1 MKPLIYISNDVS
13 VNYPSALTKNGFD
26 FTFTDVEFCDGL
38 CIPGGG
44 DVTPCLYNS
53 PRTDV
58 TSDLALDI
66 KELYLI
72 RKFLSKNKPV
82 LGICRGLQVINTCF
96 GGTLR
101 DYSHSDNGGD
111 IAVSCYFYGDF
122 NKVFGEKGA
131 VKCNHRQAI
140 DALGEGLTVA
150 ARSFD
155 GVIEAVCAEKL
166 IATQFHPERTFGENV
181 VCGDEVF
188 KLFGKFFRQ

>member
-1 MKPLIYISNDVS
+1 MIYISNDVS

-26 FTFTDVEFCDGL
+26 FTFTDVSSADGL

-58 TSDLALDI
+58 TSDLALDV

-72 RKFLSKNKPV
+72 RRFLSQNKPI
-82 LGICRGLQVINTCF
+82 LGICRGLQVVNTYFC
-96 GGTLR
+96 GTLR
-101 DYSHSDNGGD
+101 DFRHSRCDGD
-111 IAVSCYFYGDF
+111 MPVDCNFYGAFKD
-122 NKVFGEKGA
+122 VFGENGA

-140 DALGEGLTVA
+140 DVLGEGLTVVA
-150 ARSFD
+150 TSFD

-166 IATQFHPERTFGENV
+166 IATQFHPERTSGENV
-181 VCGDEVF
+181 ICGDEVF
-188 KLFGKFFRQ
+188 KLFKRLF